1 MLKFDKII
9 KEIDNKGFSLI
20 ENYLKKKECVE
31 AIAKFELILESRKK
45 KSEFIGNSDNQV
57 LYNYFLEDIALLKFV
72 YDEQIFQLIS
82 KLLDTDHVLT
92 STSARNKRLMG
103 AVDSSNKTSGIGWHT
118 DTRYVFQ
125 NRVPIKPSVSYIVI
139 FLLEDFTKNNGATQY
154 VPFSHKYNFRPKRD
168 YSYNS
173 SYFFGKQGDI
183 IILDTNLFHK
193 AGVSTT
199 RSRWAVFS
207 MFSSWFI
214 KPYFQF
220 NNMFSKK
227 ELNNFN
233 PYLKQLLHCDSI
245 PPDDHKEHRAT
256 LKRIQNID
264 T

>member
-20 ENYLKKKECVE
+20 ENYLQKKECVE
-31 AIAKFELILESRKK
+31 AIAKFELILDSRKK

-57 LYNYFLEDIALLKFV
+57 LYNYFLEDIELLKFV

-168 YSYNS
+168 HSYNS
-173 SYFFGKQGDI
+173 SYFLANRVI
-183 IILDTNLFHK
+183 
-193 AGVSTT
+193 
-199 RSRWAVFS
+199 
-207 MFSSWFI
+207 
-214 KPYFQF
+214 
-220 NNMFSKK
+220 
-227 ELNNFN
+227 
-233 PYLKQLLHCDSI
+233 
-245 PPDDHKEHRAT
+245 
-256 LKRIQNID
+256 
-264 T
+264 